1 MAWYLPD
8 ASAILFAMGASRPP
22 CTSFLVDNS
31 FHKTQL
37 MNWIAAQKEQNIT
50 AWADYERENGPIMG
64 LFSRNVDDARD
75 QQRVVDQARATNT
88 TTVFWTD
95 KETGQDRSQDISGSS
110 SDVDRFIQ
118 SIKAAG
124 HTYTG
129 SAS

>member
-1 MAWYLPD
+1 
-8 ASAILFAMGASRPP
+8 
-22 CTSFLVDNS
+22 
-31 FHKTQL
+31 